1 MTIQLS
7 KEFIFALNEICNFLS
22 SHKKIKVDNDIIDLV
37 LNLGGYGKNVVS
49 KRYCVYFCSCIIRIN
64 EPVHSGIVN
73 RFMLLSSENE
83 SIIRNEIS
91 FHLRYFCFE
100 LDQAYI
106 RKNIY
111 KIVDSYLNDEDIN
124 CRFLTYETVIINL
137 EKFTEN
143 SLFQC
148 ILNKVKNSLENKI
161 VENSCLHNIW

>member
-1 MTIQLS
+1 M
-7 KEFIFALNEICNFLS
+7 
-22 SHKKIKVDNDIIDLV
+22 
-37 LNLGGYGKNVVS
+37 GGYGKNVVS

-161 VENSCLHNIW
+161 VENYKHQLNLIIVIIEKCMNELSFGKNFIQLVKNFFKVIVI